1 MHRKRAVP
9 TVMAPILSQV
19 RQLGR
24 GSNTFCVGA
33 FALSLVNLTSLGVQ
47 PPAVQPPLAHV
58 AAAVQAPA
66 APQVAVASRPAAAEA
81 PKPAAADSPKPAAPP
96 GEPARPAPA
105 PASAQAP
112 STNPNPTPA
121 PAPAATKTET
131 PAPAPNPAP
140 AAPPAPA
147 PVAKTT
153 TAPTPPPAPN
163 PNDEVER
170 LRKAA
175 DLMVRVNSALG
186 VPQSPYGQI
195 IYDIA
200 IRHSI
205 NPHLVAALIHVES
218 SFNARAVS
226 PKGAYGLMQ
235 LLPETAR
242 RFGLNKK
249 KDLLDPKKN
258 LEAGVKYLKWLTN
271 RFGGDA
277 EKILAA
283 YNAGEGAVQ
292 RFGGIPPYQETQ
304 NYVQKIFGLLG
315 FSSLAPAPASQP
327 ATGSQDAV
335 ASR

>member
-1 MHRKRAVP
+1 VQRKRAVP
-9 TVMAPILSQV
+9 TVFVPILS
-19 RQLGR
+19 RLRRLGR

-33 FALSLVNLTSLGVQ
+33 FALSLVNLTALGGPQ
-47 PPAVQPPLAHV
+47 PAQPTVQPPLMQVAH
-58 AAAVQAPA
+58 AAAPVQAPQA
-66 APQVAVASRPAAAEA
+66 APAPRAPEVPRPAAAEA
-81 PKPAAADSPKPAAPP
+81 PKPAAPPGETARPAAPVAA
-96 GEPARPAPA
+96 GPAPNI
-105 PASAQAP
+105 
-112 STNPNPTPA
+112 NPTSTPA

-131 PAPAPNPAP
+131 PAPAPAPNPAP
-140 AAPPAPA
+140 TAAPAPA
-147 PVAKTT
+147 NK
-153 TAPTPPPAPN
+153 TAPPPPPAPN
-163 PNDEVER
+163 PNDEIER

-175 DLMVRVNSALG
+175 DLMVKVNSALG
-186 VPQSPYGQI
+186 VPQSPYGQV

-258 LEAGVKYLKWLTN
+258 LEAGIRYLKWLTA

-315 FSSLAPAPASQP
+315 FSSLAPAPQP
-327 ATGSQDAV
+327 AAPSAGSQEA

>member
-1 MHRKRAVP
+1 MQRKRAVP
-9 TVMAPILSQV
+9 TVVAPILSHI

-24 GSNTFCVGA
+24 GSSTFCVSALA
-33 FALSLVNLTSLGVQ
+33 FSLVNLTAVGGPPPAQ
-47 PPAVQPPLAHV
+47 PAVQPPLA
-58 AAAVQAPA
+58 QAQPA
-66 APQVAVASRPAAAEA
+66 APAPKPAVAEAPKPAPAETAKPAAPPGDTARPAAEA
-81 PKPAAADSPKPAAPP
+81 PKPAPA
-96 GEPARPAPA
+96 
-105 PASAQAP
+105 
-112 STNPNPTPA
+112 TLA
-121 PAPAATKTET
+121 PAPAAAT
-131 PAPAPNPAP
+131 PTLAPAP
-140 AAPPAPA
+140 AAPAPA
-147 PVAKTT
+147 PKTAT
-153 TAPTPPPAPN
+153 PAPPPAPAPN

-175 DLMVRVNSALG
+175 DLMVKVNSALG

-242 RFGLNKK
+242 RFGLNRK

-315 FSSLAPAPASQP
+315 FSSWAPAPAQP
-327 ATGSQDAV
+327 AAPPTGSQDA
-335 ASR
+335 AAAR